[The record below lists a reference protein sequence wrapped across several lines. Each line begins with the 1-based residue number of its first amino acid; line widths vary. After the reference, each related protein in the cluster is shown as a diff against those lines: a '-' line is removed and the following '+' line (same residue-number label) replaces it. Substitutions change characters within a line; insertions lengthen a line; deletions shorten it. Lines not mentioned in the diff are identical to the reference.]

1 MHLQLLSL
9 QEAPNNSAMTSLIRF
24 LYLPG
29 LVGELLWVY
38 LRQDRLSIISD
49 VVQLLHIHCFLEM
62 SWLCKVICLKVE
74 YLR

>member
-9 QEAPNNSAMTSLIRF
+9 QKAPNNSAMTSLIRI

-29 LVGELLWVY
+29 LVDELLWVY

-62 SWLCKVICLKVE
+62 SWLCKAIWLKVE
-74 YLR
+74 YLG

>member
-9 QEAPNNSAMTSLIRF
+9 QKAPNNSAMTSLMRI

-38 LRQDRLSIISD
+38 LRQDRLS
-49 VVQLLHIHCFLEM
+49 HIRCCAASPHSL
-62 SWLCKVICLKVE
+62 
-74 YLR
+74 YLGNELAV